1 MRSAKNRRPRRGLA
15 PRARARI
22 NRELAERVEGEPAG
36 EQAETLPSGRSRRGG
51 FLRRQGPRLGEIA
64 WLASLGFLVG
74 GLGLAVL
81 SLLMLLDALRVLDL
95 AWVPREPVILA
106 LGIALT
112 VGIIGWL
119 LLGLVVEAGALPHLY
134 RRRFTTSGNLGK
146 LWIALAVAGGGLGGL
161 AWIFSWLTS
170 PVSEVL
176 ARAWLLL
183 LATGGA
189 GVFLV
194 GPVAVPILWLVERRA
209 PEPTAKLLLPV
220 LLVTWALGSAL
231 LFGWLASQ
239 R

>member
-1 MRSAKNRRPRRGLA
+1 MRSANGRGARRGLA

-22 NRELAERVEGEPAG
+22 NRELAEQPGGEPAA
-36 EQAETLPSGRSRRGG
+36 EQAETLPPGRSRLGG
-51 FLRRQGPRLGEIA
+51 FLRRQGPRLAEIA

-95 AWVPREPVILA
+95 AWVPREPAILA
-106 LGIALT
+106 LGVALT

-119 LLGLVVEAGALPHLY
+119 LLGLVVEASALPHLY
-134 RRRFTTSGNLGK
+134 RRFTTSGNLGK
-146 LWIALAVAGGGLGGL
+146 LWIALAVAGGALGGL

-176 ARAWLLL
+176 SRAWLLL

-189 GVFLV
+189 GVFIV
-194 GPVAVPILWLVERRA
+194 APVTVPILWLVERRA
-209 PEPTAKLLLPV
+209 PAPTSKLLLPV
-220 LLVTWALGSAL
+220 LLVSWAAGAAV
-231 LFGWLASQ
+231 LFGWLAS
-239 R
+239 RW